1 MDQYNIQK
9 TGRNKIKKIFLFK
22 NQFSDSGRFFS
33 EFKNELGRN
42 SHRGHV
48 FFEMLLWSAI
58 LIVIAAGFLHI
69 HKSFKARHENL
80 QKEFSYE
87 WNHI

>member
-1 MDQYNIQK
+1 
-9 TGRNKIKKIFLFK
+9 
-22 NQFSDSGRFFS
+22 
-33 EFKNELGRN
+33 
-42 SHRGHV
+42 
-48 FFEMLLWSAI
+48 MLLWSAI